1 MEFIVDNIV
10 WFIVG
15 GVVILMTIVGY
26 LAEKTDFA
34 SKKYHKNIEQK
45 KEKSVIEEKTV
56 EPDSTVLENQ
66 DKIIEDKVQE
76 EILAPLESIKGDNK
90 QIEDIPSELF
100 VPIEKTDL
108 ETNASIGVNNQLE
121 NMSKTE
127 KISNSD
133 TQSINDLKIDNIRNL
148 DLDNETKKNTATEMD
163 TLEESIEDI
172 PIEFD
177 AINNE
182 KEEPI
187 EQLKVDSISNDLNS
201 FIEPVS
207 SSLEQLE
214 PIKPTDDKNS
224 IVKEN
229 NNKSQLYDPSL
240 SFDKFE
246 SADSLQKI
254 DDNGYVNEVLSETLP
269 EENVIEINNNNENSD
284 VISAESLI
292 PTESNNEISNEE
304 ADKIFPD
311 DPVIINENN
320 ITKENVYKTNADVL
334 EKMPNL
340 DLNSPKDEKLEVKNG
355 DSNPEDLWKF

>member
-10 WFIVG
+10 WLIVG

-45 KEKSVIEEKTV
+45 KEKPV
-56 EPDSTVLENQ
+56 ELDSTVLENQ
-66 DKIIEDKVQE
+66 NKIVEDKVQE
-76 EILAPLESIKGDNK
+76 EIFAPLEPIKGDDK

-100 VPIEKTDL
+100 APIEKIDV
-108 ETNASIGVNNQLE
+108 EKHASIGVNNQLE

-127 KISNSD
+127 KISNND
-133 TQSINDLKIDNIRNL
+133 TQSINDSKIDNIRNL
-148 DLDNETKKNTATEMD
+148 DLENETKKDTATEMD
-163 TLEESIEDI
+163 TLEESKEDI

-187 EQLKVDSISNDLNS
+187 EQLNVDSISNDLNS

-207 SSLEQLE
+207 SSVEQLE
-214 PIKPTDDKNS
+214 PIKPTEVKNS
-224 IVKEN
+224 IVEEKI
-229 NNKSQLYDPSL
+229 NKSELYDPSL

-246 SADSLQKI
+246 SADSSQKI
-254 DDNGYVNEVLSETLP
+254 DDNGYVNEVLSEILP

-284 VISAESLI
+284 VISADSLI
-292 PTESNNEISNEE
+292 PAESNIEISNEE

-320 ITKENVYKTNADVL
+320 ITNENLYKTNVDVL

-340 DLNSPKDEKLEVKNG
+340 DLNSPETEKLEVKNG
-355 DSNPEDLWKF
+355 DSNPEDLWEF